1 MLSKGKNF
9 EEMCVY
15 TTTAIHNNYVYIS
28 FASLFYPYMQIPLHP
43 ADFAGG
49 NSVAFD
55 FSDACLFGQ
64 PVYNYFDYQY
74 FLSFASD
81 FHFNL

>member
-15 TTTAIHNNYVYIS
+15 NHGDTC
-28 FASLFYPYMQIPLHP
+28 LFRSTFSPYMQIRLHP
-43 ADFAGG
+43 ADFAGDK
-49 NSVAFD
+49 SVAFD
-55 FSDACLFGQ
+55 FSGACLLGQ